1 MTKRLTDAEIEDCL
15 SEVDTT
21 LRARYVDKMFARAI
35 EAKVLERSGAE
46 PDQQL
51 CKFYDVQT
59 FPELVEA
66 MEHHIRKL
74 QSKLPI
80 HESFAAPQAVKAEPV
95 AWTVPECGFLFLTQD
110 AAQRYLRII
119 GSDAKPTALYT
130 APQAVKEEPVTTS
143 YAEARSALCVE
154 ANKLTAPQAVNQRL
168 LEAAKRIRHWAEAD
182 NVNYTG
188 DHPVALLRAAIA
200 AAERGEA

>member
-21 LRARYVDKMFARAI
+21 LKLRYVDKMFARAI
-35 EAKVLERSGAE
+35 EAKVLERSGVE
-46 PDQQL
+46 LDQQL

-95 AWTVPECGFLFLTQD
+95 
-110 AAQRYLRII
+110 
-119 GSDAKPTALYT
+119 
-130 APQAVKEEPVTTS
+130 TTS

-154 ANKLTAPQAVNQRL
+154 ANKLTAPQDVNQML
-168 LEAAKRIRHWAEAD
+168 LAALKEID
-182 NVNYTG
+182 NWLVCGCIATPEDMAQSFG
-188 DHPVALLRAAIA
+188 HMEQVARAAIA